1 MRYMILI
8 YGKESDWESVSPER
22 AGEIMGAYNAYTQ
35 KLKAA
40 GVHVAGDELNLVATA
55 KSVRGEGGTRVVDG
69 PFVDTKEQLGG
80 YYLIEC
86 QDAGRSAHLGQA
98 MPDHACM
105 AAAWSSGPL
114 WCGERS

>member
-8 YGKESDWESVSPER
+8 YGKESDWEGVSPER
-22 AGEIMGAYNAYTQ
+22 AGEIMGAYNAYTA

-40 GVHVAGDELNLVATA
+40 GVHISGDELNVVSTA
-55 KSVRGEGGTRVVDG
+55 KSVRGVGGSSVIDG

-86 QDAGRSAHLGQA
+86 ASGADALDWAKQA
-98 MPDHACM
+98 PTMMHGGGVELRPIM
-105 AAAWSSGPL
+105 V
-114 WCGERS
+114 R

>member
-8 YGKESDWESVSPER
+8 YGKESDWEHVAPER
-22 AGEIMGAYNAYTQ
+22 MGEIMGAYNAYTE

-40 GVHVAGDELNLVATA
+40 GVYVSGDELNAVATA
-55 KSVRGEGGTRVVDG
+55 KSVRGMGATHVVDG

-86 QDAGRSAHLGQA
+86 ANDAEALNWARQA
-98 MPDHACM
+98 PTMMHGGGVELRPVM
-105 AAAWSSGPL
+105 V
-114 WCGERS
+114 R